1 MNFNPF
7 GKRDRDS
14 LGFGDAVDLDSL
26 AEALRKAPPLERPA
40 HEFAPRQKPVE
51 RVETFLALPLQEV
64 DAVMASLK
72 SRYEEVVTKG
82 QELRDLMMA
91 ARREHMEHIER
102 ERAFAEFTK
111 ETFDVLAEKYLGL
124 GKTAP
129 AALPAPS
136 THAEAPQT
144 ATEREETEAA

>member
-26 AEALRKAPPLERPA
+26 AEALRNAPPLERHA
-40 HEFAPRQKPVE
+40 HEFAPPRQKPVE
-51 RVETFLALPLQEV
+51 RVETFLALPLQEI

-72 SRYEEVVTKG
+72 SRYEETCAKG
-82 QELRDLMMA
+82 QEIRDLIMA

-124 GKTAP
+124 GKAAP
-129 AALPAPS
+129 DVPPAEEP
-136 THAEAPQT
+136 TQGKT
-144 ATEREETEAA
+144 ATEHDQGEAA

>member
-40 HEFAPRQKPVE
+40 HEFAPRQRPVE
-51 RVETFLALPLQEV
+51 RVETFLALPLQEI
-64 DAVMASLK
+64 DTVMASLK
-72 SRYEEVVTKG
+72 ARYEETCAKG
-82 QELRDLMMA
+82 QEIRDLIMA

-111 ETFDVLAEKYLGL
+111 ETFDALAEKYLGL
-124 GKTAP
+124 GKAVPDAP
-129 AALPAPS
+129 PAEEPRQD
-136 THAEAPQT
+136 QT
-144 ATEREETEAA
+144 ATEHEQGEAA